1 VVQKPLIEKIIEE
14 SEIEISIESDS
25 TPPARHEEMNAT
37 REEQCDQIVGEI
49 MSSIL
54 NWEEIAQILKR
65 DDSDRSSESTEVV
78 AGIDTSL
85 AAVQQ
90 YVESIINQI
99 RA

>member
-1 VVQKPLIEKIIEE
+1 
-14 SEIEISIESDS
+14 
-25 TPPARHEEMNAT
+25 
-37 REEQCDQIVGEI
+37 